1 MHYYDCPCE
10 ECRGP
15 DTDTLFQRVLSVIE
29 RLEQELARP
38 SVPPRK
44 EYEKALAWLEAACGG
59 PVGVRALDTRPL
71 TGPVA
76 LPEDRRVG
84 AVAGLLDGVAR
95 QFYDAE
101 TGWAFRRGLARVWE
115 ADPGLVT
122 APVLPAYVAAG
133 VAWAVGEANGVVGPD
148 RRVTSSRLK
157 YALEVPGSPA
167 TYARPIRAALRG
179 LWPWHAEPGPTA
191 PAVTTLGHLDLLTSA
206 TRAQLVRVREH
217 ALAAREADRA
227 AA

>member
-38 SVPPRK
+38 PRK
-44 EYEKALAWLEAACGG
+44 EYERALEWLEAACGG
-59 PVGVRALDTRPL
+59 PVRLRLLDTRPL

-76 LPEDRRVG
+76 LPEDRRVVE
-84 AVAGLLDGVAR
+84 VAGLLDGVAR
-95 QFYDAE
+95 QLWDAE

-115 ADPGLVT
+115 VDPGLVT

-133 VAWAVGEANGVVGPD
+133 VAWAVGEANGVVGPG
-148 RRVTSSRLK
+148 RQVTSSRLK
-157 YALEVPGSPA
+157 QALEVPGSPA

-179 LWPWHAEPGPTA
+179 LWQWRVERGPTT
-191 PAVTTLGHLDLLTSA
+191 PAMITLGHLDLLTST
-206 TRAQLVRVREH
+206 TRMQLVRVREH
-217 ALAAREADRA
+217 ALAAQEADLA
-227 AA
+227 AV

>member
-1 MHYYDCPCE
+1 MHYYDCPCD

-38 SVPPRK
+38 PRK
-44 EYEKALAWLEAACGG
+44 EYARALEWLEAACGG
-59 PVGVRALDTRPL
+59 PAGVAALDVRPL
-71 TGPVA
+71 AGPVA

-84 AVAGLLDGVAR
+84 EVAGLLDGLAR
-95 QFYDAE
+95 QLFDAE
-101 TGWAFRRGLARVWE
+101 TGRAFRRGLARVWE
-115 ADPGLVT
+115 VDPGLVA

-133 VAWAVGEANGVVGPD
+133 VVWAVGEANGVVGPD

-157 YALEVPGSPA
+157 YALEVPSSPA

-179 LWPWHAEPGPTA
+179 LWPWHAEHTPIT
-191 PAVTTLGHLDLLTSA
+191 PALTTLGHLDLLTSA

-217 ALAAREADRA
+217 ALAARAADRA

>member
-1 MHYYDCPCE
+1 MHYYDCPCD

-38 SVPPRK
+38 PLK
-44 EYEKALAWLEAACGG
+44 EYERALAWLEAACGG
-59 PVGVRALDTRPL
+59 PTGVRALDTRPL

-76 LPEDRRVG
+76 LPEDQRVRE
-84 AVAGLLDGVAR
+84 VAGLLDDVAR

-101 TGWAFRRGLARVWE
+101 TGWAFRRALARVCE
-115 ADPGLVT
+115 VDPDLV
-122 APVLPAYVAAG
+122 AASVLPAYVAAG
-133 VAWAVGEANGVVGPD
+133 VAWAVGEANGLVGPD
-148 RRVTSSRLK
+148 RRVTSTRLK
-157 YALEVPGSPA
+157 YALDVPGAPA

-179 LWPWHAEPGPTA
+179 LWPWHTEHTPITPG
-191 PAVTTLGHLDLLTSA
+191 VTTLGHLDLLTSA

>member
-15 DTDTLFQRVLSVIE
+15 DTDTVFQRVLSVIE

-38 SVPPRK
+38 PLK
-44 EYEKALAWLEAACGG
+44 EYERALAWLEAACGG
-59 PVGVRALDTRPL
+59 PAGVRALDTRPL
-71 TGPVA
+71 TGPVT
-76 LPEDRRVG
+76 LPEGERVG
-84 AVAGLLDGVAR
+84 EVAGLLDGVAR

-101 TGWAFRRGLARVWE
+101 AGWALRRGLARVW
-115 ADPGLVT
+115 AVDPGLVT
-122 APVLPAYVAAG
+122 APALPAYVAAG
-133 VAWAVGEANGVVGPD
+133 VAWAVGEANGLVGPD
-148 RRVTSSRLK
+148 RRATSTRLK

-179 LWPWHAEPGPTA
+179 LWPWHSERGPTT
-191 PAVTTLGHLDLLTSA
+191 PMVSTLGHLDLLTSA

-227 AA
+227 VA

>member
-1 MHYYDCPCE
+1 MHYYDCPCD

-15 DTDTLFQRVLSVIE
+15 DTDTLFQRVLGVIE
-29 RLEQELARP
+29 RLEQELAH
-38 SVPPRK
+38 PPRK
-44 EYEKALAWLEAACGG
+44 EYERALEWLEAACGG
-59 PVGVRALDTRPL
+59 PAGVRALDTRPL
-71 TGPVA
+71 TGPVVLA
-76 LPEDRRVG
+76 EDRRVG
-84 AVAGLLDGVAR
+84 EVAGLLDGVAR

-101 TGWAFRRGLARVWE
+101 TGWAFRHGLARVWE
-115 ADPGLVT
+115 ADPGLVA
-122 APVLPAYVAAG
+122 APALPAYVAAG

-179 LWPWHAEPGPTA
+179 LWPWHAERGPTT

-217 ALAAREADRA
+217 ALAAREADRVA
-227 AA
+227 A